1 VRIPFSFSMATP
13 AHLLPGN
20 EANRLRA
27 LETSA
32 ATEAFAEPVY
42 QQLVELVAR
51 AYQLPSVFLS
61 TVGAEQVDFP
71 AAHGVPGLGAL
82 PREESL
88 CALPVHQQHTLVLN
102 HLLTAPANA
111 HQRTAQRLGL
121 AAYVGVPVL
130 LGEGLAVGV
139 LCLGSPVPREF
150 SPQELTVLEDLAT
163 LVSELLQVRQRL
175 LAPHWQVV
183 QQLVVSVLHQAQH
196 LLDHLARH
204 NQGLIPTPAAVLN
217 ALQQR
222 LVSVRKMLPPAR
234 SV

>member
-1 VRIPFSFSMATP
+1 MATP

-20 EANRLRA
+20 EAARLRA
-27 LETSA
+27 LGTSA
-32 ATEAFAEPVY
+32 AAEAFAEPVY
-42 QQLVELVAR
+42 QHLVEVVAC
-51 AYQLPSVFLS
+51 AYRLPSAFLS
-61 TVGAEQVDFP
+61 TVNAGQVDFP
-71 AAHGVPGLGAL
+71 ATHGVPGLGSL

-88 CALPVHQQHTLVLN
+88 CALAVRQQHPLVLN

-130 LGEGLAVGV
+130 LGNGLAVGV

-150 SPQELTVLEDLAT
+150 SPHELAVLEELAA
-163 LVSELLQVRQRL
+163 LVAELLGLRQRL
-175 LAPHWQVV
+175 AAPQWQAV
-183 QQLVVSVLHQAQH
+183 QQMVINALHQMQH

-204 NQGLIPTPAAVLN
+204 NQGSVPTPAAVLN

-222 LVSVRKMLPPAR
+222 LQTVQEMLPPPAR
-234 SV
+234 VR